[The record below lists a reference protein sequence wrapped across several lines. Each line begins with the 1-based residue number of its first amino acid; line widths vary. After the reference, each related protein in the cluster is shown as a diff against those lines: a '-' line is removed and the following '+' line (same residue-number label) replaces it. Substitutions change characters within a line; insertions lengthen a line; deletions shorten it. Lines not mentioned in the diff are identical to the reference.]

1 MKVLLAIN
9 GFRRSAVL
17 DEVASRRWP
26 AGTEVKIV
34 TVIHDRAPQWVN
46 PAFVMAAADV
56 EATQERRR
64 RARELLEAATARIR
78 QDLPGLSVATKT
90 LEGMPRDIIIREAA
104 NWGADLIVLGSH
116 WDGPPGHAVLGSVA
130 AGVAAGA
137 MRAVDIIR
145 AGARPVTARSSTTAG
160 SRPIERPGNARVGS

>member
-9 GFRRSAVL
+9 GFRRSAAL

-34 TVIHDRAPQWVN
+34 TVIHAGASQWVN

-78 QDLPGLSVATKT
+78 QDRTDLSVATKT
-90 LEGMPRDIIIREAA
+90 LEGMPRDVIIQEAA
-104 NWGADLIVLGSH
+104 TWGADLIVLGSH
-116 WDGPPGHAVLGSVA
+116 WDGPTGYSVLGSVA
-130 AGVAAGA
+130 TGVAAGA
-137 MRAVDIIR
+137 PCAVEIIR
-145 AGARPVTARSSTTAG
+145 AGRRPVTARSLTTAG
-160 SRPIERPGNARVGS
+160 IRPIERPENARR